1 MFQNQMVQVGLLFV
15 RLNIKHCPLALRV
28 LTKAGQ
34 TPPPPETPT
43 PGFDNRLNQEMSNFS
58 AAGLQRHSA
67 WPAPAS
73 APAGFLCRPL
83 IENSA
88 AGQPVNSFNP
98 FLPSP
103 PTLGQALLLIRAT
116 ILMSLC

>member
-1 MFQNQMVQVGLLFV
+1 MAHDPVGRSGGGGGGV
-15 RLNIKHCPLALRV
+15 AGAGAGHCPLLLSAAL
-28 LTKAGQ
+28 G
-34 TPPPPETPT
+34 
-43 PGFDNRLNQEMSNFS
+43 

-103 PTLGQALLLIRAT
+103 PPLGQALLLIRAT